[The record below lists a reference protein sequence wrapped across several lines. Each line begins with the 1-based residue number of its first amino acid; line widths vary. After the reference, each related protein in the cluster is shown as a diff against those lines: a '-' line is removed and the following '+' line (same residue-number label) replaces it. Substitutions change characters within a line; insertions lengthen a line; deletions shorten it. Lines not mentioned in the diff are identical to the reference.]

1 MGPDQKRC
9 LLFAKRI
16 RFCLRLDFAYVI
28 YAFLDTNRLIKQ
40 DHHWDYGEDRYQ
52 MLGQID
58 GRLFFVTYTVRSS
71 VIRIISARKA
81 NQREVKEYEDNSR
94 EA

>member
-1 MGPDQKRC
+1 MKLEWDP
-9 LLFAKRI
+9 AKSDACFSQRV
-16 RFCLRLDFAYVI
+16 FDFAYVN
-28 YAFLDTNRLIKQ
+28 YAFLDANRLIKQ
-40 DHHWDYGEDRYQ
+40 DHRWDYGEDRYQ

-58 GRLFFVTYTVRSS
+58 ARLLFVTYTVRSS

-81 NQREVKEYEDNSR
+81 NHREVKEYEDHSR